1 MIKYFNLG
9 LDIFFE
15 KDREDNI
22 FAYIFKDGK
31 LETRKD
37 VSDNIFLLAEE
48 VKDWEYKK
56 MLERRVTFF
65 SKKFR

>member
-1 MIKYFNLG
+1 MRYYNLG

-22 FAYIFKDGK
+22 FAYLFKDGK
-31 LETRKD
+31 LETRKY
-37 VSDNIFLLAEE
+37 VSDNILLLAEE
-48 VKDWEYKK
+48 LRDWEYKK

>member
-1 MIKYFNLG
+1 MKQYFTLG

-15 KDREDNI
+15 KDEDNI
-22 FAYIFKDGK
+22 FAYLFKDGK
-31 LETRKD
+31 LETRRT
-37 VSDNIFLLAEE
+37 VSDNILLLAEE

-56 MLERRVTFF
+56 QLDRRISFF

>member
-1 MIKYFNLG
+1 MKQYFVLG

-15 KDREDNI
+15 KDREDNV
-22 FAYIFKDGK
+22 FAYLFKDGK
-31 LETRKD
+31 LETRNS
-37 VSDNIFLLAEE
+37 VSENIIILAEE

-56 MLERRVTFF
+56 QLDRRITFF